1 MVDRM
6 SIHDFDP
13 HRTARTGSQIAEE
26 RTRAASVGKE
36 TVKSTPGYGIL
47 EQCTKSGCQ
56 YWVRIGGPNSTTMI
70 AASGRQ
76 APEPYADRGAAERDA
91 EVLRQRNARDV
102 ERSRW
107 RPNFRTEPATY
118 TVVELTLHS
127 YVACTGQAGSE
138 HFSPRRH

>member
-6 SIHDFDP
+6 TTHDFDP
-13 HRTARTGSQIAEE
+13 HTTARTGARIAEE
-26 RTRAASVGKE
+26 RTRAAAVGKE
-36 TVKSTPGYGIL
+36 TMQSIPAYGIL

-76 APEPYADRGAAERDA
+76 PPEPYADRGAAERDA

-107 RPNFRTEPATY
+107 RPSFRTEPATY
-118 TVVELTLHS
+118 TVVELRLHR
-127 YVACTGQAGSE
+127 YVLLAG
-138 HFSPRRH
+138 PRQQVPG